1 MTGAMEATRP
11 ARADA
16 RLPARRRDD
25 LGRREGTDA
34 LIRGL
39 GWFSLALGAAEVVAP
54 EAVGKLVG
62 LRTVRDP
69 AVIRMLGLRE
79 MAAGLGILNSSRP
92 TPCLAASPHIRER
105 LPQVSGNRPPAR
117 RCAIRSSSTRSW
129 STAWMLLGGGS

>member
-1 MTGAMEATRP
+1 MTATMEATRP
-11 ARADA
+11 APSADA

-25 LGRREGTDA
+25 SGRTEGSDA

-39 GWFSLALGAAEVVAP
+39 GWFSIALGAAEMVAP

-79 MAAGLGILNSSRP
+79 MAAGLGILASSRP
-92 TPCLAASPHIRER
+92 GPWVWARVGGDVMDLAMLGAAAGE
-105 LPQVSGNRPPAR
+105 
-117 RCAIRSSSTRSW
+117 T
-129 STAWMLLGGGS
+129 STAADSSPRRWPWLG